1 MSEFLQFI
9 FVLSCILVAAK
20 IGGHLSTKFNQP
32 SVFGELLVGVL
43 LGPSLINITH
53 LQMISDQHVD
63 IFIHDLGEI
72 GVLLLM
78 FLAGIELNIKEMAK
92 NTKVSAISGTMGV
105 LIPVI
110 LGFITGQA
118 FGLDFNAAI
127 FLGLTLA
134 ATSVSISAQTLIEL
148 GLLRTR
154 VGLGLLGA
162 AVFDDILVILLLS
175 FFTALVSGGSGIND
189 LFLIVIRMLLFFTLS
204 IFTGTYLLPK
214 LTHRIFKLS
223 ISQGLITYGFVVLL
237 AYGLAAELIGGMAA
251 ITGTF
256 IAGLMFSRIAE
267 KNQIASGIQTI
278 AYGFFVP
285 IFFISIGLRIN
296 VREFIVDGLGFL
308 LVVLAI
314 SIISKVFGA
323 GLGAKIGGMS
333 WLESYQFGAGM
344 VSRGE
349 VGLIVASIGASLGL
363 VDNSTLTV
371 IIITILV
378 TTLITPIMLKNAFLN
393 PPGFIIQ
400 RSVSETPK
408 ETE

>member
-1 MSEFLQFI
+1 
-9 FVLSCILVAAK
+9 
-20 IGGHLSTKFNQP
+20 
-32 SVFGELLVGVL
+32 
-43 LGPSLINITH
+43 
-53 LQMISDQHVD
+53 
-63 IFIHDLGEI
+63 
-72 GVLLLM
+72 
-78 FLAGIELNIKEMAK
+78 
-92 NTKVSAISGTMGV
+92 
-105 LIPVI
+105 
-110 LGFITGQA
+110 
-118 FGLDFNAAI
+118 
-127 FLGLTLA
+127 
-134 ATSVSISAQTLIEL
+134 
-148 GLLRTR
+148 
-154 VGLGLLGA
+154 
-162 AVFDDILVILLLS
+162 
-175 FFTALVSGGSGIND
+175 
-189 LFLIVIRMLLFFTLS
+189 MLLFFALS
-204 IFTGTYLLPK
+204 IFAGTYLLPK

-256 IAGLMFSRIAE
+256 IAGLMFSRLPE

-296 VREFIVDGLGFL
+296 VREFTVDGLGFL
-308 LVVLAI
+308 LAVLAI

-349 VGLIVASIGASLGL
+349 VGLIVASIGASIGL

-393 PPGFIIQ
+393 PPGFLSPKPVVEI
-400 RSVSETPK
+400 PK

>member
-1 MSEFLQFI
+1 
-9 FVLSCILVAAK
+9 
-20 IGGHLSTKFNQP
+20 
-32 SVFGELLVGVL
+32 
-43 LGPSLINITH
+43 
-53 LQMISDQHVD
+53 
-63 IFIHDLGEI
+63 
-72 GVLLLM
+72 
-78 FLAGIELNIKEMAK
+78 
-92 NTKVSAISGTMGV
+92 MGV

-256 IAGLMFSRIAE
+256 IAGLMFSRLPE

-296 VREFIVDGLGFL
+296 VREFTVDGLGFL
-308 LVVLAI
+308 LAVLAI

-393 PPGFIIQ
+393 PPGFLIQ
-400 RSVSETPK
+400 RPVSETPK